1 MIPGTIIERD
11 LKALEQVLRVGLLK
25 GARVS
30 ESSRYCETRGDTDR
44 AFYSGVV
51 TRLSAMEGS

>member
-25 GARVS
+25 GAIVS
-30 ESSRYCETRGDTDR
+30 ESSRYSEMSRHR
-44 AFYSGVV
+44 
-51 TRLSAMEGS
+51 